1 MRAVAATGT
10 PTIVILFNGRPLAI
24 PEVVNAATAVLEA
37 WAPGVEGGNAVV
49 DLLFGEVNPSG
60 KLTASFPRSVG
71 QVPIHYN
78 HKSTGRPADRG
89 NPNTS
94 KYLDEDWTPL
104 FPFGYGLSYTTFSY
118 SPLTLSTTTPGMTAK
133 LTISVTVTNT
143 GTVSGEEV
151 VQLYL
156 QDVAASVT
164 RPVRELKGFSRIALP
179 AGGSTRVDFTLAS
192 ADLAFLGPDLK
203 RIVEPGEF
211 RVFVGG
217 NSRDTVTG
225 TFHLTDGR

>member
-1 MRAVAATGT
+1 M
-10 PTIVILFNGRPLAI
+10 NGRPLTLTWEAEHCGAI
-24 PEVVNAATAVLEA
+24 LESWFGGTEA
-37 WAPGVEGGNAVV
+37 GNAVADV
-49 DLLFGEVNPSG
+49 LFGDYNPSG
-60 KLTASFPRSVG
+60 KLTATFPRNVG
-71 QVPIHYN
+71 QIPIYYN
-78 HKSTGRPADRG
+78 HKNTGRPADPG
-89 NPNTS
+89 NSFTS
-94 KYLDEDWTPL
+94 KYLDEEGAPL

-118 SPLTLSTTTPGMTAK
+118 SPLTLSSTTPGMTGK

-164 RPVRELKGFSRIALP
+164 RPVRELKGFSKIALP
-179 AGGSTRVDFTLAS
+179 AGGSKRVDFTLES

-203 RIVEPGEF
+203 LIVEPGEF